1 MLGMAT
7 VVTAEVL
14 YSPEKIVREP
24 MLVLEDGVIDTL
36 RSRDSGDLPATAE
49 HLDFPG
55 CTLVPALF
63 DIHMHGARGH
73 DVMEGTPAALDAIAG
88 FLATHGV
95 GSFLPTTMTAPL
107 DSMLHALEGIGK
119 LIDKKSHGAR
129 PLGIHAEGPFLSHPK
144 RGAHPSDLLLPP
156 SVKVFDRMWQA
167 SGGHIKVMTLAPELP
182 MAAELTAHAT
192 ALGVRVSIGHSDSGS
207 TVANNVI
214 AAGARSATHTFNA
227 MRSLDHRHPGVLGVV
242 LTTDDLFAE
251 IICDGVHVD
260 PAMVKLFW
268 KAKGPERGILVT
280 DAMSATGMPD
290 GTYRLGDL
298 PVVVANG
305 KCMYQG
311 VLAGSV
317 LTLDLAVKNFREFTG
332 ANWQQTIALATRN
345 PAKMTGLDDKTGSLE
360 EGRRADIVVL
370 SPEGKIVAT
379 LINGQAAYRA

>member
-1 MLGMAT
+1 MAT

-14 YSPEKIVREP
+14 YSPEKMVREP
-24 MLVLEDGVIDTL
+24 MLILEDGVIDTI
-36 RSRDSGDLPATAE
+36 RSRDSGELPSTAE

-63 DIHMHGARGH
+63 DIHMHGAKGH
-73 DVMEGTPAALDAIAG
+73 DVMEATPTALDAITS
-88 FLATHGV
+88 FLVTRGV

-107 DSMLHALEGIGK
+107 DSMLHSLEGLGK

-129 PLGIHAEGPFLSHPK
+129 PLGIHAEGPFLSHSK

-182 MAAELTAHAT
+182 TAAELTAHAT
-192 ALGVRVSIGHSDSGS
+192 ALGVRVSIGHTDSGS
-207 TVANNVI
+207 TVANSVI

-227 MRSLDHRHPGVLGVV
+227 MRPLDHRHPGVLGVV

-268 KAKGPERGILVT
+268 RAKGPDRAILMT

-317 LTLDLAVKNFREFTG
+317 LTLDIAVRNFHEFTG
-332 ANWQQTIALATRN
+332 APWQQAIALATRN
-345 PAKMTGLDDKTGSLE
+345 PARMTGLDHKTGSLE
-360 EGRRADIVVL
+360 EGRWADIVVL
-370 SPEGKIVAT
+370 SPDGKIIAT
-379 LINGQAAYRA
+379 LMNGRVAWRA